1 MKVIYK
7 FKDTIASLKKDG
19 SIKECPTDIKV
30 VGNLIKRSLKDIE
43 TAKRNL
49 EIDNDC
55 SYSFAYNALLHASL
69 AFMESMGL
77 RPNIIGKHIIV
88 VKFLNTVLDKN
99 SSNLINNYDFMRKK
113 RHSFI
118 YEPDIPCSK
127 IEAEEAIATAVKLI
141 GIIKK
146 TIKEKDPQ
154 LSFDF

>member
-1 MKVIYK
+1 MIYK

-30 VGNLIKRSLKDIE
+30 VGNLIKRSFKDIE
-43 TAKRNL
+43 TDKRNL

-55 SYSFAYNALLHASL
+55 SYNFAYNALLHAGL
-69 AFMESMGL
+69 AFMDSEGL
-77 RPNIIGKHIIV
+77 RPNVIGKHVIL
-88 VKFLNTVLDKN
+88 VKFLNAVLGKN
-99 SSNLINNYDFMRKK
+99 SLDLINNYDFMRKK
-113 RHSFI
+113 RHIFI

-127 IEAEEAIATAVKLI
+127 IEAEEAIETAVKLI

-146 TIKEKDPQ
+146 TIKEKDSQ

>member
-1 MKVIYK
+1 MIYK
-7 FKDTIASLKKDG
+7 YKDTIASLKKDG
-19 SIKECPTDIKV
+19 SIKECPIDIKV
-30 VGNLIKRSLKDIE
+30 ISNLIKRSVKDIE

-55 SYSFAYNALLHASL
+55 SYNFAYNALLHAGL

-77 RPNIIGKHIIV
+77 RPNIIGKHVIV
-88 VKFLNTVLDKN
+88 VKFLNTVLGKN
-99 SSNLINNYDFMRKK
+99 SSDLINNYDFMRKK

-127 IEAEEAIATAVKLI
+127 IEAEEAIETAVKLI

-154 LSFDF
+154 LNFDF

>member
-1 MKVIYK
+1 MIYK

-19 SIKECPTDIKV
+19 SIKECPIDIKV
-30 VGNLIKRSLKDIE
+30 ISNLIKRSLKDIE

-55 SYSFAYNALLHASL
+55 SYNFAYNALLHAGL
-69 AFMESMGL
+69 AFMESMEL

-88 VKFLNTVLDKN
+88 VKFLNAVLGKN
-99 SSNLINNYDFMRKK
+99 SSDLINNYDFMRKK
-113 RHSFI
+113 RHIFI

-127 IEAEEAIATAVKLI
+127 IEAEEAIETAIKLI

-146 TIKEKDPQ
+146 SIKEKDPQ